1 MQRRTWKRSGQHEL
15 NLCCLVHFSVR
26 VCISFMTSV
35 RVSVTPLWP
44 FTNYD
49 VTTVLSI
56 CRQMQQSRYRRQK
69 MFLQTLH
76 ARAKVANRGRLTCN
90 AVVATFWD
98 IKTKSLLA
106 NLQADITE
114 DHKFC
119 GYTCNKRLV
128 SSF

>member
-1 MQRRTWKRSGQHEL
+1 
-15 NLCCLVHFSVR
+15 
-26 VCISFMTSV
+26 
-35 RVSVTPLWP
+35 
-44 FTNYD
+44 
-49 VTTVLSI
+49 
-56 CRQMQQSRYRRQK
+56 

-114 DHKFC
+114 DNEFC